1 MASSFIA
8 LRVPPSIVLL
18 SATFGGFVTPSPV
31 AAQQVNPDYYA
42 AMRWRNIGP
51 NRSGYISAVAG
62 IPDDPTTYYIG
73 TPEGGVWKSTSGGTT
88 WKPIFDAQHVPS
100 IGAVAVAPSDHNIVY
115 VGTGNQSG
123 WSFTPG
129 NGVYKSEDAGKT
141 WTSIGLHASGYIGSI
156 IVDPRNPS
164 AVLVAALGG
173 RPGDSGTVADRGVYR
188 TTDGGRN
195 WTRVLPS
202 AGTRGAS
209 ELNYDFGDPQV
220 IYATLQGAGGG
231 AAAPAAQLRAGAG
244 IYRST
249 DGGAT
254 WNPIDGTGLP
264 AGAVSFPLAVAS
276 GTHGQR
282 LYGEVRNGGRG
293 GGNRG
298 GLYRSDDGGN
308 TWVLGTNQIA
318 SAGGHIYA
326 DPKNPDVVYL
336 MGTSMYRSIDG
347 GRHFESYMGAPSG
360 ADIRMLWI
368 DPVNSRRMLAG
379 ADQGPTVSV
388 DAGETWT
395 PWYNLINGQFYR
407 VSTDYGFPYQVC
419 GPQQDSGTACVLSRS
434 DFGEIR
440 PNDWSPAGGFEN
452 GFIVADPL
460 NPRWL
465 YTQGWYHVLRRFDRK
480 TSQVT
485 VLYQPTPQDRFG
497 GAPPL
502 AFSPQDPH
510 LLYMGAQYVLASSD
524 NAQTWHPISPD
535 LTARADQAATPAGS
549 GRGGVGGGTIQ
560 ALAPSPVA
568 AEVIWAGTSNGLV
581 QLTRDGGKSWTNV
594 TPPNL
599 PPGGV
604 NILDASHSNAGTAY
618 LALLSRDNHP
628 HIYRTADFGRGWQE
642 IVAGLPDSAVVRVVR
657 EDPANPDLLY
667 AGTATSAWVSFDRG
681 DHWQSLQL
689 NLPNTVVSDMT
700 VHGSDL
706 VISTYGRGFWILDD
720 LMPLR
725 EIRQAMAASSTAY
738 LFRPDSASRARW
750 DNIQDTPLP
759 PETTAG
765 ENPPEGAIVDYY
777 LKTSVRGPITL
788 KFSDANGR
796 TVREYT
802 DVAPPIDTLMPNV
815 PAYWFMPAVTLAK
828 TEGMHRIA
836 WDLRYPDPKIL
847 PFGYTGTM
855 LNYVEYTLSGHAI
868 PGQTPRST
876 VVGPMVPPGK
886 YLATLNVA
894 GQSYTRDVTVVADP
908 RVQATQA
915 DLAAQLREEQRMMAG
930 LATSYDT
937 FNQVRSLRAALT
949 LASAGAA
956 GKAAADQIIASVK
969 TIDDGAAG
977 LQGAIGN
984 ANRDLGRYLVD
995 MEVGDGAPAET
1006 VIAAIDGAC
1015 RNIDSALAELRRI
1028 EGSAAQLNVLLKQA
1042 QVAAVPAWTPPP
1054 GPACGNNNNN

>member
-1 MASSFIA
+1 M
-8 LRVPPSIVLL
+8 L
-18 SATFGGFVTPSPV
+18 
-31 AAQQVNPDYYA
+31 
-42 AMRWRNIGP
+42 
-51 NRSGYISAVAG
+51 
-62 IPDDPTTYYIG
+62 
-73 TPEGGVWKSTSGGTT
+73 
-88 WKPIFDAQHVPS
+88 
-100 IGAVAVAPSDHNIVY
+100 
-115 VGTGNQSG
+115 
-123 WSFTPG
+123 
-129 NGVYKSEDAGKT
+129 
-141 WTSIGLHASGYIGSI
+141 
-156 IVDPRNPS
+156 
-164 AVLVAALGG
+164 
-173 RPGDSGTVADRGVYR
+173 
-188 TTDGGRN
+188 
-195 WTRVLPS
+195 
-202 AGTRGAS
+202 AGT
-209 ELNYDFGDPQV
+209 
-220 IYATLQGAGGG
+220 
-231 AAAPAAQLRAGAG
+231 
-244 IYRST
+244 ST
-249 DGGAT
+249 
-254 WNPIDGTGLP
+254 PIP
-264 AGAVSFPLAVAS
+264 
-276 GTHGQR
+276 
-282 LYGEVRNGGRG
+282 N
-293 GGNRG
+293 
-298 GLYRSDDGGN
+298 
-308 TWVLGTNQIA
+308 
-318 SAGGHIYA
+318 
-326 DPKNPDVVYL
+326 NPDVVYL
-336 MGTSMYRSIDG
+336 MGTSMYRSTDG

-388 DAGETWT
+388 DGGETWT

-440 PNDWSPAGGFEN
+440 PSDWSPAGGFEN

-460 NPRWL
+460 NSRWL

-510 LLYMGAQYVLASSD
+510 LMYMGAQYLLASSD
-524 NAQTWHPISPD
+524 NAATWRPISP
-535 LTARADQAATPAGS
+535 TSPRAPIRPAAPAGG

-560 ALAPSPVA
+560 ALAPSPVTA
-568 AEVIWAGTSNGLV
+568 GLIWVGTSNGMV

-599 PPGGV
+599 PPGAINV
-604 NILDASHSNAGTAY
+604 LDASHSSAGTAY
-618 LALLSRDNHP
+618 VALLSRDNHP
-628 HIYRTADFGRGWQE
+628 HIYRTADFGHVWQE
-642 IVAGLPDSAVVRVVR
+642 IVSGLPDGAVARVVR
-657 EDPANPDLLY
+657 EDPVSPDLLY
-667 AGTATSAWVSFDRG
+667 AGTVTSAWVSFDRG

-725 EIRQAMAASSTAY
+725 EIRQAMAATSTAY

-796 TVREYT
+796 TVREYS

-815 PAYWFMPAVTLAK
+815 PAYWFMPAVTLAT

-876 VVGPMVPPGK
+876 VVGPLVPPGK

-894 GQSYTRDVTVVADP
+894 GRSYSRDVTVVADP

-915 DLAAQLREEQRMMAG
+915 DLAAQLREEMRMTNG
-930 LATSYDT
+930 LATSYDA
-937 FNQVRSLRAALT
+937 FNQIQSLHTSLGQ
-949 LASAGAA
+949 ASAGAA
-956 GKAAADQIIASVK
+956 GNPAREQITGAVTSIE
-969 TIDDGAAG
+969 DG
-977 LQGAIGN
+977 
-984 ANRDLGRYLVD
+984 
-995 MEVGDGAPAET
+995 
-1006 VIAAIDGAC
+1006 IAASRA
-1015 RNIDSALAELRRI
+1015 RSATPIVTSAGISWTWKSATAPPLR
-1028 EGSAAQLNVLLKQA
+1028 
-1042 QVAAVPAWTPPP
+1042 P
-1054 GPACGNNNNN
+1054 